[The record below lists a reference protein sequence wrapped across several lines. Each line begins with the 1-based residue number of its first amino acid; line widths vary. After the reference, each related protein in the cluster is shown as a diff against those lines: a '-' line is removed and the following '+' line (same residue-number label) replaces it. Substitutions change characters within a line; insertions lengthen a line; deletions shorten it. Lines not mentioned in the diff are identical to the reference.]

1 MLILQ
6 TERLLLREFDLTD
19 APFILELL
27 NTDEWIANIGD
38 FDIKTIDAAKS
49 YLLSRPM
56 EGYKKYGFGMWAVV
70 IKETRELIGMS
81 GLIKRDTLD
90 SPDIGYA
97 LLPQFT
103 GNGYAFEMTEA
114 TLKYGMDK
122 LAMQCIVAITIE
134 ANKPSINLLKKL
146 GFSYEKQIRLSEDA
160 EELQLYSITK

>member
-6 TERLLLREFDLTD
+6 TERLLLREFDLND

-27 NTDEWIANIGD
+27 NTDEWVTNIGD
-38 FDIKTIDAAKS
+38 FNVKTIDDAKG

-56 EGYKKYGFGMWAVV
+56 EGYKKNGYGMWAVV
-70 IKETRELIGMS
+70 IKETGQLIGMC

-90 SPDIGYA
+90 RPDIGYA

-103 GNGYAFEMTEA
+103 GKGYAFEMAEA
-114 TLKYGMDK
+114 TLKYGMEK
-122 LAMQCIVAITIE
+122 LYMQRIAAISIE
-134 ANKPSINLLKKL
+134 TNKPSINLLKKL

-160 EELQLYSITK
+160 DELQLYSIIK